1 VPVKK
6 SKSVLKRIRQS
17 EERRLHNRANISRFK
32 TAMKKLEHVIEEKNA
47 EAARAMLPTVV
58 ATLDKAAS
66 QKVLSKNSAS
76 RKKSSLTR
84 RVNSLT

>member
-1 VPVKK
+1 MKK

-17 EERRLHNRANISRFK
+17 EQRRVHNRANISRCK
-32 TAMKKLEHVIEEKNA
+32 KEMKKLDNLIEEKNA
-47 EAARAMLPTVV
+47 EAARAMLPSVM

-66 QKVLSKNSAS
+66 KKALSKNSAS

-84 RVNSLT
+84 RVNSLA

>member
-1 VPVKK
+1 MKR
-6 SKSVLKRIRQS
+6 SKTVLKRIRQS
-17 EERRLHNRANISRFK
+17 EKHRVHNRANISKYK
-32 TAMKKLEHVIEEKNA
+32 TAIKKLEHVIDEKNA
-47 EAARAMLPTVV
+47 EAARAMLPSVA

-76 RKKSSLTR
+76 RKKSSLAR